1 LGDQFV
7 AMIFAPPA
15 SLSAALL
22 PALVRLT
29 EGGLPLRL
37 LFVSG
42 AQASAEDHTVL
53 SALGDGAVQ
62 VQDIEGLVA
71 QRYDGQPHTCYL

>member
-1 LGDQFV
+1 DSAPFHGAMQAGAPCTDAPVLTDTIPGWLLPHLGDQFV

-42 AQASAEDHTVL
+42 AQASAE
-53 SALGDGAVQ
+53 
-62 VQDIEGLVA
+62 
-71 QRYDGQPHTCYL
+71 